1 MLVIVE
7 EQGQG
12 EERKQM
18 EREFESK
25 LRLQRNNGG
34 SGSSSIAFRAPQED
48 FSVGDFDLGK
58 IYGVGSYS
66 KVCLEF

>member
-1 MLVIVE
+1 MLVVVE
-7 EQGQG
+7 E
-12 EERKQM
+12 EEGVEKM

-66 KVCLEF
+66 KVC